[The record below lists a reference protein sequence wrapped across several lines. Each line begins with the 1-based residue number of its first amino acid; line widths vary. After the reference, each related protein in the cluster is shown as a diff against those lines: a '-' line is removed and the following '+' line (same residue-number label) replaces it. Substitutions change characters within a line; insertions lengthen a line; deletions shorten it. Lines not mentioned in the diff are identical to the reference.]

1 MDKNLNPHWSVDS
14 CASWHVI
21 GNSDMVNK
29 LHKQIYLSTVSITRS
44 ESHPVKNIGSV
55 HFETPN
61 GVIKTIDNVLYIP
74 RLEKNLLS
82 VGSMATKRYLI
93 VFYDKKW
100 LIIRKNDYKLV
111 ASNNH
116 MTNSLYI
123 LQLHNR
129 ANTKEVHNVELT
141 LLNDSSRIAQLWHK
155 QFTNLN
161 Y

>member
-1 MDKNLNPHWSVDS
+1 
-14 CASWHVI
+14 
-21 GNSDMVNK
+21 MVNK

-93 VFYDKKW
+93 VFYDKK
-100 LIIRKNDYKLV
+100 
-111 ASNNH
+111 
-116 MTNSLYI
+116 
-123 LQLHNR
+123 
-129 ANTKEVHNVELT
+129 
-141 LLNDSSRIAQLWHK
+141 
-155 QFTNLN
+155 
-161 Y
+161 